1 MHTCIYSVSASQR
14 SAYFVRHILNTD
26 NEWVSDDMYMEYLDI
41 LNRPKYAG
49 HSLQCRVI
57 KWGEVPAHFN
67 MSGLSIEGTCEK
79 PADMPL
85 KYDYYLDSAE
95 DLEDYERFAR
105 EYVDAEKERKPL
117 MTFRT
122 KRMGVG
128 ATGQES
134 GVMSAEW
141 WSANSPWWKTQE
153 EAVAAEAPH
162 ATALMGE
169 SIDSVAP
176 ATTSTLGFA
185 SFRSEQAAPTKLK
198 PMRTILVFSNGR
210 SVEDT
215 VDEYWLRN
223 LGTPMFPDAKP
234 SEVIQVFPSFIQYR
248 SGEKTESFILS
259 RQLIELFNSFLT
271 TVLELKAEFSMN
283 SLVEF
288 VRSIKPT
295 KAMVAAEIAAT
306 TAATTTTAIGT
317 PTTPNPNFVF
327 TVGEESAEEPCSASA
342 VFNALKTAHINSIEE
357 IDDLHF
363 IYVGSSGFRRM
374 HEGCFDRTKRPTLL
388 NAIYSTIHSVIGGR
402 QWDTR
407 FERLKTIK
415 YADRTNAAHVKL
427 FLLLDCLANKISLGD
442 YEKEYKDFIYS
453 TVVAIFI
460 AHNTVRE
467 AGSRVGAQQLWEA
480 FGIFLKENALIF
492 PDVGSLGS
500 QQMFKTAVESTGIQQ
515 KRLANGKVWMNV
527 KMVGNES
534 PIFSLKAVE
543 QAASLLKVPVP
554 AAAIEASQACQE
566 HNGPTMEV
574 LEAE

>member
-1 MHTCIYSVSASQR
+1 
-14 SAYFVRHILNTD
+14 LNAD
-26 NEWVSDDMYMEYLDI
+26 DEWVSNDMYMEYLDI
-41 LNRPKYAG
+41 LDWPTYAG
-49 HSLQCRVI
+49 HRLQCRVI

-67 MSGLSIEGTCEK
+67 ISGLNIEGTCEK
-79 PADMPL
+79 PAGMPL
-85 KYDYYLDSAE
+85 KYDYFLDSAE

-117 MTFRT
+117 TSFRT
-122 KRMGVG
+122 KRMGTS

-134 GVMSAEW
+134 GVMSVEW
-141 WSANSPWWKTQE
+141 WNANSSWWKTRD
-153 EAVAAEAPH
+153 EAVAAEVPY
-162 ATALMGE
+162 TALLQGQG
-169 SIDSVAP
+169 IDSVAP
-176 ATTSTLGFA
+176 ANASTLGFA

-210 SVEDT
+210 SMEDT

-223 LGTPMFPDAKP
+223 LGTPMFPDIKP
-234 SEVIQVFPSFIQYR
+234 SEVIQVFPSFVQYR
-248 SGEKTESFILS
+248 SGEKSDSFILS
-259 RQLIELFNSFLT
+259 NKLIEVFNSFLT

-288 VRSIKPT
+288 VRSIKPA
-295 KAMVAAEIAAT
+295 KATVATAT
-306 TAATTTTAIGT
+306 ATAIGT

-327 TVGEESAEEPCSASA
+327 TVGEEAAESAEEPCSAAA
-342 VFNALKTAHINSIEE
+342 VFNALSAAHITCIED
-357 IDDLHF
+357 IDDLKF
-363 IYVGSSGFRRM
+363 IYVGSSRFRRM

-388 NAIYSTIHSVIGGR
+388 NRIYSTIHSIVGGR
-402 QWDTR
+402 QWDER

-415 YADRTNAAHVKL
+415 YADRTNLAHVKL
-427 FLLLDCLANKISLGD
+427 FLLLDCLANKIPLGD

-453 TVVAIFI
+453 MVVKIFV
-460 AHNTVRE
+460 AHNTARE
-467 AGSRVGAQQLWEA
+467 AGSRVGAQQLWDA
-480 FGIFLKENALIF
+480 FGVFLKENELIF

-515 KRLANGKVWMNV
+515 KRLANGKIWMNV

-554 AAAIEASQACQE
+554 AAAIKASQACEE